1 MIQHSQSTAAYAPV
15 VDLEYDDDKAD
26 EKPRRLVNNTQKS
39 RTLRLKFALL
49 LAVLCVVLGFGGGI
63 LVKRK
68 IATNSLAP
76 TACTDPVVR
85 QEWRG
90 LSEAE
95 RRDYIEAVQ
104 CLRSSPSRL
113 GLNQSLYDDFPYVH
127 SRNGES
133 CE

>member
-1 MIQHSQSTAAYAPV
+1 MIQHSQSTVAYAPV

-26 EKPRRLVNNTQKS
+26 GNSQRLVNNTQKS
-39 RTLRLKFALL
+39 RTLRLSLALL
-49 LAVLCVVLGFGGGI
+49 VAVLCVVLGFGGGI
-63 LVKRK
+63 LVKQK

-85 QEWRG
+85 REWRG
-90 LSEAE
+90 LSDAE

-127 SRNGES
+127 SRNGEN